1 MAGGQSQQDL
11 CAGPMSRVARGGSEP
26 LVAGSSSRFCYG
38 HCGDRCYHGAPLTFW
53 IMIDPASLEAK
64 EPQRADAGADA
75 IVRAP

>member
-1 MAGGQSQQDL
+1 
-11 CAGPMSRVARGGSEP
+11 MSRVSR
-26 LVAGSSSRFCYG
+26 VAASHAPTGDSSRFCYG